1 VLKIPVSGGGKES
14 IMRRP
19 HHPKY
24 LLVFT
29 FRLIKYFLLGLV
41 GCTIAYVIALVFNL
55 PLVSAVIVVILERV
69 LGRLLVVLGCLWAI
83 AVIRESARY

>member
-1 VLKIPVSGGGKES
+1 
-14 IMRRP
+14 MQRP

-41 GCTIAYVIALVFNL
+41 GCTIAYVISLVFDL
-55 PLVSAVIVVILERV
+55 PLVSEVIEVVLARV
-69 LGRLLVVLGCLWAI
+69 LWRLLVVLGCLWAI